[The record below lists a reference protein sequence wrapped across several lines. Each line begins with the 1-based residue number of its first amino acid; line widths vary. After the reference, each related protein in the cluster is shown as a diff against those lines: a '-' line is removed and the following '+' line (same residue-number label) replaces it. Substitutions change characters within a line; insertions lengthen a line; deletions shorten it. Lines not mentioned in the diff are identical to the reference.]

1 MMNTVSFLADAALGF
16 LGGAVIGPFLAQQ
29 TMAPEIGLDSLL
41 RYGPAGAVIA
51 VVWLFMRDNR
61 ARDDKQAE
69 IAKAATEAV
78 FKEREQSANER
89 KHSMDRVN
97 EITATFSKTVLDI
110 VARNKP

>member
-1 MMNTVSFLADAALGF
+1 MSGF
-16 LGGAVIGPFLAQQ
+16 QYRISDTRGASDF
-29 TMAPEIGLDSLL
+29 
-41 RYGPAGAVIA
+41 
-51 VVWLFMRDNR
+51 
-61 ARDDKQAE
+61 
-69 IAKAATEAV
+69 